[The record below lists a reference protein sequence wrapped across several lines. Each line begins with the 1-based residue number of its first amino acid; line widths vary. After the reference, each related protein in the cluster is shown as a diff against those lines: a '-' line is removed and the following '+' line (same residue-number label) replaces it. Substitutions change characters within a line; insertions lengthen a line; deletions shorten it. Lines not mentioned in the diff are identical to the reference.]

1 MADATLFY
9 ECFLCKRSFQFG
21 RYIYE
26 GNYIAEWGL
35 NVCHKCRAD
44 SWNGIDPA
52 TYPHAESVLKYRS
65 VPFRL
70 NSKGRI
76 EIPKGCPPQPLAKSN
91 GSRR

>member
-1 MADATLFY
+1 MADAGLFY
-9 ECFLCKRSFQFG
+9 ECFLCKRPFQFG
-21 RYIYE
+21 RYVYE

-52 TYPHAESVLKYRS
+52 KYPHAESVLKYRS

-76 EIPKGCPPQPLAKSN
+76 DIPTGCSPQPLPKSD